1 MHLLFINL
9 LTDSLPA
16 IALGV
21 EPHSTAVMNE
31 KPRPKNQSILTKR
44 VMTNIG
50 IEGLVIGVMTM
61 IAFYVGLMRNS
72 EVASTMAFATLC
84 ISRLVHGFNCKS
96 DRPVWFTKKMWNNKS
111 MIGAFLIGFVLLN
124 AVILV
129 PPLQGIFSVAPLT
142 WIELLAVYGLSIGTF
157 VVVQL
162 LKLIRR

>member
-1 MHLLFINL
+1 
-9 LTDSLPA
+9 
-16 IALGV
+16 
-21 EPHSTAVMNE
+21 
-31 KPRPKNQSILTKR
+31 
-44 VMTNIG
+44 
-50 IEGLVIGVMTM
+50 
-61 IAFYVGLMRNS
+61 
-72 EVASTMAFATLC
+72 
-84 ISRLVHGFNCKS
+84 
-96 DRPVWFTKKMWNNKS
+96 